1 MRGSFARPR
10 LVFSACLNC
19 EPVRYNARII
29 EDEFCKKLAEH
40 ADVIR
45 VCPEVGIGLSVPRS
59 PIVIV
64 FDGEKRF
71 VQKDTGQDLTKR
83 LVEFSADFL
92 EKLGAVDGFVL
103 KRKSPSCALS
113 DATAYKFSRNT
124 RFVLKTSGVFAQM
137 AMEKFSKVAFIDEF
151 SLRNFWLREHFLCR
165 IFASAEMRGMFKGDF
180 TKTDILKF
188 HERYK
193 YLLMA
198 HSPSLLKKLGRLVSN
213 LNALALTDLVR
224 EYSDLFTMALTIK
237 PTKAKHFNV
246 LQHIYGYFKD
256 RVSDVEKRKLLS
268 LLDDFATDS
277 TSLTKIRAIFREY
290 ARELHIDYL
299 LDQRYLSP
307 YPLELETDV

>member
-1 MRGSFARPR
+1 
-10 LVFSACLNC
+10 LVFSACLNS

-40 ADVIR
+40 VDVVT

-64 FDGEKRF
+64 FDGEKRL

-83 LVEFSADFL
+83 LLEFSADFL
-92 EKLGAVDGFVL
+92 EKLGTVDGFVL

-124 RFVLKTSGVFAQM
+124 RLVLKTSGIFAQM

-151 SLRNFWLREHFLCR
+151 RLRNFWLREHFLCR
-165 IFASAEMRGMFKGDF
+165 IFASAEMRRMLKCGF
-180 TKTDILKF
+180 TKMDILKF

-193 YLLMA
+193 YLLMS
-198 HSPSLLKKLGRLVSN
+198 HSPSLLKKLGRLASN
-213 LNALALTDLVR
+213 LNTLALTDLVR
-224 EYSDLFTMALTIK
+224 EYSDLFTMPLTIK

-256 RVSDVEKRKLLS
+256 RVNDVEKRKLLS
-268 LLDDFATDS
+268 LLDDFAAGS
-277 TSLTKIRAIFREY
+277 TSLTRIRAIFREY

-299 LDQRYLSP
+299 LGQRYLSP

>member
-1 MRGSFARPR
+1 M
-10 LVFSACLNC
+10 VFSACLNC

-40 ADVIR
+40 VDVVP

-64 FDGEKRF
+64 FDGEKRLM
-71 VQKDTGQDLTKR
+71 QKDTGQDLTKR

-113 DATAYKFSRNT
+113 DATAYRFSENKKL
-124 RFVLKTSGVFAQM
+124 VLKTSGIFAQM
-137 AMEKFSKVAFIDEF
+137 AMEKFSKAAFIDEF
-151 SLRNFWLREHFLCR
+151 RLRNFWLREHFLCR
-165 IFASAEMRGMFKGDF
+165 IFASAEMRGMFEGGF
-180 TKTDILKF
+180 TKMDVLKF

-213 LNALALTDLVR
+213 LNALTLADLTR

-256 RVSDVEKRKLLS
+256 RVNDVEKRKLLS
-268 LLDDFATDS
+268 LLDDFATGS

-290 ARELHIDYL
+290 ARKLHIDYL